1 MLQGLSIEKSMPRGE
16 PDALESDSDESTNNI
31 PSSPALS
38 VSGNVSDSPTS
49 TNTTQRGQAS
59 RNASPS
65 PRNPV
70 EAVTEAVKALSEGS
84 LAYLMMSE
92 PIKPHTLKL
101 QHHTSQPIAI
111 METPPDILI
120 IQPKTHNEEVLLT
133 ALKESSRREGL
144 L

>member
-38 VSGNVSDSPTS
+38 VSGNVSNSPTS

-59 RNASPS
+59 HNASPS

-92 PIKPHTLKL
+92 LIKPHT
-101 QHHTSQPIAI
+101 HTSQPIAI
-111 METPPDILI
+111 IETPPDILI

-133 ALKESSRREGL
+133 ALKEFKPA
-144 L
+144 